1 MSEAIFNLITKRL
14 HFGLRKKVPQI
25 LQVESTEC
33 GLASLAMICG
43 YHGLDIDMLSLRQR
57 FSVSTQ
63 GATLKTLLSTASAVG
78 LKCRSL
84 SLDLNEVK
92 QLKLPCVLHWDMN
105 HFVVLAARRRSS
117 WVIHDPATG
126 KRIIGIKEL
135 SEHFTGVAVEFWP
148 DSHFEK
154 GTVKTRVKLLELAR
168 NVSGLKGA
176 LLKIACLSVVI
187 EAINLLLPVGMQL
200 VTDHVIQAKDRGLLT
215 VIGSGLLLFMLFK
228 TFMGTLRGWVSLVM
242 GTLIDVQWKNALF
255 DHLIKLPLH
264 FFEKRHLGDIQSRFS
279 SLDAIRR
286 LFTQDLIGGLMDII
300 MSVGVLVMMAMY
312 GGWLTWVVVGFT
324 VIYTC
329 LRFATYGI
337 YRRITEESIV
347 KGAKASSHFMES
359 LYGIGTI
366 KALGLNGKRSSGWL
380 NLNID
385 AANTG
390 IRQTRF
396 DMFFTGVN
404 TFINAI
410 DQVAVLWLGAVMVM
424 DNTMTLGMFMAFNA
438 YRGQFSDRA
447 SNLINLVM
455 KTRMLGLH
463 SERIADIIFTEPEQE
478 LPPRR
483 LFPAGHP
490 APLELKNVTFQ
501 YDPQAKPLFSEL
513 NMTIDPGESV
523 AIVGP
528 SGKGKTTLMKIMCGL
543 LPPTQ
548 GEVLVGGINVEKVG
562 LNNYREGIA
571 CVLQEDKLFSGS
583 IADNISGFNASPDRE
598 LVTACAIYSNI
609 HAEIMQMSMGYE
621 TLIGELGTGLSGGQK
636 QRLLIARALYRR
648 PSILFMDEATSHLD
662 LDNEAFINQSISSLN
677 ITRIIIAHRPSTI
690 NSANRVITL

>member
-1 MSEAIFNLITKRL
+1 
-14 HFGLRKKVPQI
+14 
-25 LQVESTEC
+25 
-33 GLASLAMICG
+33 
-43 YHGLDIDMLSLRQR
+43 
-57 FSVSTQ
+57 
-63 GATLKTLLSTASAVG
+63 
-78 LKCRSL
+78 
-84 SLDLNEVK
+84 
-92 QLKLPCVLHWDMN
+92 
-105 HFVVLAARRRSS
+105 
-117 WVIHDPATG
+117 
-126 KRIIGIKEL
+126 
-135 SEHFTGVAVEFWP
+135 
-148 DSHFEK
+148 
-154 GTVKTRVKLLELAR
+154 
-168 NVSGLKGA
+168 
-176 LLKIACLSVVI
+176 
-187 EAINLLLPVGMQL
+187 
-200 VTDHVIQAKDRGLLT
+200 VIQAKDRGLLT